1 MGTAPQ
7 LSPGRSLRAT
17 RCPRVGFGGHTFIAV
32 LCSTSQGRE
41 SHLGEHG
48 GGMGISRETHN
59 RANNEQGLHS
69 GVEGREQSS
78 PTRGPTVSP
87 WGMQGVFV
95 SSCVSV
101 LLMLGCRA
109 QNSAP

>member
-48 GGMGISRETHN
+48 GGWGSAEKHTTVQITSRVCTVGWKGGS
-59 RANNEQGLHS
+59 RAAPHVVPQCPHG
-69 GVEGREQSS
+69 
-78 PTRGPTVSP
+78 
-87 WGMQGVFV
+87 
-95 SSCVSV
+95 
-101 LLMLGCRA
+101 GCRGC
-109 QNSAP
+109 SCPRVSLCS